1 MKKSLSLLLLLA
13 SLGLGC
19 FTYSVETLAA
29 SVSGEARIA
38 VDMPAPKR
46 VVKPIPAT
54 KSIVRKQIAKLKADL
69 MTLNLSI
76 KSIEKKLAL
85 SKK

>member
-1 MKKSLSLLLLLA
+1 MKKSLSLLLLLV

-29 SVSGEARIA
+29 SVSGEARIV